1 VQFDPTTT
9 GAVTG
14 QLTIKSN
21 STTNS
26 TAAIALTGTGAAASY
41 SVDLGWDAPTDSV
54 VPIAGYNVY
63 RAVSGSSSY
72 LLLNTALDAQTAY
85 VDSSVQ
91 PGVSYDY
98 MIESVDTSGVESA
111 PTNPILVTV
120 P

>member
-1 VQFDPTTT
+1 VQFEPTST
-9 GAVTG
+9 GAATG

-26 TAAIALTGTGAAASY
+26 TAAIALTGTGTAASY
-41 SVDLGWDAPTDSV
+41 SVDLGWDAPVDSA

-72 LLLNTALDAQTAY
+72 ALLNTALDTQTTY
-85 VDSSVQ
+85 VDSAVQ
-91 PGVSYDY
+91 TGMSYDY
-98 MIESVDTSGVESA
+98 MIESVDTSGVASA
-111 PTNPILVTV
+111 PTSPILVAV